1 MAIESCPVVYISYGW
16 IAVQHNGRPGRA
28 PDPRGKELADR
39 LRAEGVDVRL
49 DVYALEGEHGQRQ
62 PVKTPDD
69 PRDPWHAWAMRQ
81 IAESDVVL
89 MLCTSEYIEPDSG
102 DPGGA
107 FWQWSQLDLADR
119 IAAHPRALW
128 WDWLAILA
136 ECETKPEKFVPI
148 GSGPYHADFVPGF
161 VRGAAYQDLDK
172 PTALESLLRRI
183 RQVWHDRVPRSGVFI
198 SYAHK
203 DDDKWL
209 KDLLTELQPIMDR
222 HGMRVWTDHEIAPGD
237 DWHLRIQNALDRAK
251 VGVMLVSPKFL
262 NSIYIKSDELPKM
275 LSAAE
280 SEGLKI
286 FWVPVVRTETSANPL
301 AKFQAAQSPES
312 PLAELGQAEARKAL
326 SNTVAKLSLLL
337 GITPEGE
344 LAEI

>member
-1 MAIESCPVVYISYGW
+1 
-16 IAVQHNGRPGRA
+16 
-28 PDPRGKELADR
+28 
-39 LRAEGVDVRL
+39 
-49 DVYALEGEHGQRQ
+49 
-62 PVKTPDD
+62 
-69 PRDPWHAWAMRQ
+69 
-81 IAESDVVL
+81 
-89 MLCTSEYIEPDSG
+89 
-102 DPGGA
+102 
-107 FWQWSQLDLADR
+107 
-119 IAAHPRALW
+119 
-128 WDWLAILA
+128 
-136 ECETKPEKFVPI
+136 
-148 GSGPYHADFVPGF
+148 
-161 VRGAAYQDLDK
+161 
-172 PTALESLLRRI
+172 
-183 RQVWHDRVPRSGVFI
+183 VFI